1 MDTLIESVVPPTGF
15 YCLTTIHNDAPR
27 QMFFS
32 DRAELITA
40 GITASKA
47 GKNAYYAMAS
57 FKDGSSRTQKNVQ
70 ELKAFWLDVDCKN
83 KSPTVDYSTKEEGLA
98 AIQDFCNTNTL
109 PQPTIVDS
117 GNGWHVY
124 WPLTEAIS
132 KDVWQPVAEKLKA
145 VCLASGLRIDPVCTA
160 DSARILR
167 IPNTLNYKFTPPTHV
182 QMHTQGG
189 EVDIA
194 EFIAQIDLLY
204 VPPRHKVGKKPEAH
218 ANNLDIPGVPPR
230 RKASTINQTI
240 LGNSLLVFK
249 RLVARGVEKGGCA
262 QINYAI
268 ENQEDIDEP
277 MWRSVLSVAQCC
289 SDADKAIH
297 AVSNKHPD
305 YSSAKTIQK
314 AQGTNGAHSCTVFNS
329 QRPGVCTECPFWG
342 KISSPLKLCVDVVTI
357 DTPVVI
363 QIEVKKEEVK
373 EVECEVVGAV
383 PFDHAAAAEALA
395 NYYKSKGLITVP
407 VPPKPYSRGI
417 NGGIY
422 KKMKSEDGTF
432 DDVCIYPNDL
442 YAYGRLF
449 DTETGQQVLCRL
461 HLPLDGVSE
470 FAIPL
475 AIMNPGMEFR
485 KSVCKQGVAVG
496 DKALNEISNYLIAST
511 QELQHM
517 QKEEKARNQMGWQED
532 GSFVVGDR
540 EYSKEGIRNCPPSNA
555 TTNYQHTFR
564 VEGDLAEWRKV
575 LDVYKAPG
583 FEIHQFMFF
592 LALSSPFLFKVDQTG
607 VLSNLISDES
617 GVGKTTLSR
626 LLNSIWGHPQEMMSM
641 PHDTVNAVAHRMGV
655 FNSITLC
662 IDEITNKDPVECSD
676 LAYMGTHGRGKA
688 RMEGSANKERVNT
701 TRWWSNTVTNANAS
715 IRDKIS
721 SIKASSEGENMRLFE
736 FDMRGTPV
744 LEKAYADKV
753 FRLMNTNHGVA
764 GHIWASWLVA
774 NASSIKPL
782 VEQAQA
788 KLDKQFKFNNK
799 ERIWSTAVGCVYA
812 AAWIAKELGLH
823 DFDIPANIEVMV
835 KRMAMMRSEV
845 QGCVTDHKDLLSDFL
860 TENHGDILVIN
871 DMPDTM
877 GFQAPP
883 QNRNINRIMGRYEP
897 DTGKLFI
904 SSNTLRAY
912 CVKRQFTLNSL
923 LLLTKGTR
931 VASKRLAA
939 GTGVVS
945 GVSNVIMFDT
955 KAIGMDMGMWH
966 DAPPAA

>member
-1 MDTLIESVVPPTGF
+1 MDALIASVVPPTGF

-27 QMFFS
+27 QVFFS
-32 DRAELITA
+32 DRTELVNA

-124 WPLTEAIS
+124 WPLTEAVS

-145 VCLASGLRIDPVCTA
+145 VCLAAGLRIDPVCTA

-167 IPNTLNYKFTPPTHV
+167 IPNTLNYRFTPPTHV
-182 QMHTQGG
+182 QIHTQGD
-189 EVDIA
+189 EVDIDD
-194 EFIAQIDLLY
+194 FIAQIDTVY
-204 VPPRHKVGKKPEAH
+204 IPPKPRVGKKVAVV
-218 ANNLDIPGVPPR
+218 ANGLNIPGTPPR
-230 RKASTINQTI
+230 QRASAINQNVI
-240 LGNSLLVFK
+240 GNSLLMFK
-249 RLVARGVEKGGCA
+249 RLVVRGSEKGGCA

-268 ENQEDIDEP
+268 ENQEEIDEP

-297 AVSNKHPD
+297 MVSNQHPS
-305 YSSAKTIQK
+305 YSAAKTIQK

-342 KISSPLKLCVDVVTI
+342 KILSPLKLCVDVVTI
-357 DTPVVI
+357 DAPVVV

-373 EVECEVVGAV
+373 EVDVGSTEAV
-383 PFDHAAAAEALA
+383 PFDHEAAQAALKAF
-395 NYYKSKGLITVP
+395 YKAKSLITIP
-407 VPPKPYSRGI
+407 VPPKPYSRGV

-461 HLPLDGVSE
+461 HLPLDGVRE

-475 AIMNPGMEFR
+475 AGMNPGVEFR
-485 KSVCKQGVAVG
+485 KTICRQGVAAG
-496 DKALNEISNYLIAST
+496 DKSLNEISNYLIAST

-517 QKEEKARNQMGWQED
+517 QKEEKARNQMGWQDD
-532 GSFVVGDR
+532 GTFVVGDR
-540 EYSKEGIRNCPPSNA
+540 EYSKDGIRNCPPSDA
-555 TTNYQHTFR
+555 TSNYQHMFR
-564 VEGDLAEWRKV
+564 VQGELAEWRKV
-575 LDVYKAPG
+575 LDVYNAPG

-592 LALSSPFLFKVDQTG
+592 LAMSSPFLFKVDQTG

-662 IDEITNKDPVECSD
+662 IDEITNKDSKECSA
-676 LAYMGTHGRGKA
+676 LAYMGTHGRGKE

-701 TRWWSNTVTNANAS
+701 TRWWSNTVTNSNAS
-715 IRDKIS
+715 VRDKIS
-721 SIKASSEGENMRLFE
+721 VIKASSEGENMRLFE

-744 LEKAYADKV
+744 LEKDYADKV
-753 FRLMNTNHGVA
+753 FRLMNSNYGVV

-774 NASSIKPL
+774 NASAIKPL

-788 KLDKQFKFNNK
+788 KLDKRFKFTNK

-812 AAWIAKELGLH
+812 AAWITRELGIH
-823 DFDIPANIEVMV
+823 DIDIANNIEVMA
-835 KRMAMMRSEV
+835 KRMGMMRVEV

-871 DMPDTM
+871 DNPDSM
-877 GFQAPP
+877 GFQSPP

-912 CVKRQFTLNSL
+912 CAKRQFTLNSL
-923 LLLTKGTR
+923 LLLTNGVTIPN
-931 VASKRLAA
+931 KRLAS

-945 GVSNVIMFDT
+945 GGCRAIMFDT
-955 KAIGMDMGMWH
+955 HAIGMDMGIWH
-966 DAPPAA
+966 DAPPTA